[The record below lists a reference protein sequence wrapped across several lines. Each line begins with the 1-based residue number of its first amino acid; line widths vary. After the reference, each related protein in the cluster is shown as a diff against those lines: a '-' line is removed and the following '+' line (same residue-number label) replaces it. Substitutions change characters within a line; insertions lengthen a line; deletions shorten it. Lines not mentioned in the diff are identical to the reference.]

1 MNNNVINT
9 KQYVCKYCLRSKSM
23 EHFYSRRTNECKEC
37 LKEKIKCEVCLHY
50 FTRSNMN
57 HHIQKKHMLP
67 EVEKLCSEASF
78 RSETSSSSEA
88 SSNSSPNVNVC
99 GSCGETKELPVFRTI
114 CKDCINQKLREKV
127 NCEKCGKI
135 LSKRHWY
142 THRRLCDPIDPA
154 RSIGPEYPTVVSD
167 VPALWSGLRPPSLRR
182 PEVSLRSDARPSDG
196 VVLRHFSV
204 QRAPFGRVR
213 LRRPEVSSS
222 VVSPAGAGR
231 RAGSKTP
238 RAPPAPPVSSRRSST
253 DGTDTTLD
261 FSLK

>member
-9 KQYVCKYCLRSKSM
+9 KQYVCKYCLQSKSM

-78 RSETSSSSEA
+78 RSSSEA
-88 SSNSSPNVNVC
+88 SFSSSSNSSPNVNVC

-142 THRRLCDPIDPA
+142 THRRLCDRPEVRHSRRASPVFNCVDPT
-154 RSIGPEYPTVVSD
+154 PPVVPD
-167 VPALWSGLRPPSLRR
+167 GVVGLRPP
-182 PEVSLRSDARPSDG
+182 
-196 VVLRHFSV
+196 
-204 QRAPFGRVR
+204 
-213 LRRPEVSSS
+213 
-222 VVSPAGAGR
+222 
-231 RAGSKTP
+231 
-238 RAPPAPPVSSRRSST
+238 PAPLVAGLRPPCLGSA
-253 DGTDTTLD
+253 
-261 FSLK
+261 

>member
-67 EVEKLCSEASF
+67 EVEKLCSEAS
-78 RSETSSSSEA
+78 SN
-88 SSNSSPNVNVC
+88 SNSSPNVNVC

-142 THRRLCDPIDPA
+142 THRRLCDPPSSRCI
-154 RSIGPEYPTVVSD
+154 RHIPEYPTLS
-167 VPALWSGLRPPSLRR
+167 RR
-182 PEVSLRSDARPSDG
+182 PSAIVPGPAVSVSG
-196 VVLRHFSV
+196 VPCL
-204 QRAPFGRVR
+204 
-213 LRRPEVSSS
+213 
-222 VVSPAGAGR
+222 
-231 RAGSKTP
+231 GS
-238 RAPPAPPVSSRRSST
+238 A
-253 DGTDTTLD
+253 
-261 FSLK
+261 